1 MKLHELGAEFD
12 NPDLQEQLQLDRG
25 SPLVQEIFQQFNA
38 LKGMDSKDPETK
50 AAFEALFNSG
60 LEYLTSVGVVENAK
74 GARFVFQSHLD
85 ELPAIKLPS

>member
-12 NPDLQEQLQLDRG
+12 NQNLRERLQLERN

-60 LEYLTSVGVVENAK
+60 LDYLTSAGVVENAK
-74 GARFVFQSHLD
+74 GARFVFQSHQD
-85 ELPAIKLPS
+85 ELPALKLPS